1 MLATR
6 LIPFLDVPDS
16 DVLLVLA
23 AEFVVVVV
31 EVPVGT
37 MYPLLGAESIVDG

>member
-23 AEFVVVVV
+23 AEFVVVV
-31 EVPVGT
+31 EVAVGT
-37 MYPLLGAESIVDG
+37 MYPLLGAASIVDG

>member
-1 MLATR
+1 MR

-23 AEFVVVVV
+23 AEFVVV
-31 EVPVGT
+31 EFAVGT
-37 MYPLLGAESIVDG
+37 MYPLLGAASIVEVC